1 MTNPPSAWTGLLP
14 VEDTALYVRDTGGN
28 GRPVIYLNGA
38 YADQSHWRRV
48 IAELGDGY
56 RHITFDERARGKSK
70 RSADY
75 SFEAALRDIDAVLRA
90 REVERPLVVGW
101 SYGAILSWYWAD
113 RHPDR
118 LLGAVCVDAFPIGL
132 TGEASRARIRK
143 LFRRMRL
150 LLPLAARFGL
160 AARMSADRH
169 ADVNIE
175 INEICAAERTGH
187 RAADLPGAVRAGHR
201 SEPGQR
207 GRRDGAGTG
216 NAGSDRR
223 AQPEPEGERE
233 GRQQPQQDPAQRLRR
248 GRRSHPRTR
257 PGRRSRR
264 QLSRVPERTV
274 HKGQP
279 ALCRSGSMSRAT
291 RSCSR
296 E

>member
-1 MTNPPSAWTGLLP
+1 MTNPPSAWTGRLP

-175 INEICAAERTGH
+175 INEICAASGPVIERLTCPVRFVLATGQS
-187 RAADLPGAVRAGHR
+187 L
-201 SEPGQR
+201 
-207 GRRDGAGTG
+207 G
-216 NAGSDRR
+216 N
-223 AQPEPEGERE
+223 EGDEME
-233 GRQQPQQDPAQRLRR
+233 QG
-248 GRRSHPRTR
+248 
-257 PGRRSRR
+257 
-264 QLSRVPERTV
+264 
-274 HKGQP
+274 
-279 ALCRSGSMSRAT
+279 RAT
-291 RSCSR
+291 LDPIVARNPNLKVSAKVASNHSKILRNDSAAVAAAIR
-296 E
+296 ELAPVAGRAVS